1 MKKKLITPKKGGIGR
16 WVILSFP
23 LLLVF
28 LSSNLSMQQPDAMK
42 LTQQFTDAT
51 KKNMALMRQYSWKMR
66 VQLTLKGEAKALM
79 LYQMRF
85 DMDGKLKKILLSVPP
100 KQKKR
105 QGLRKRIAQKKITQV
120 KEWVA
125 KLMGLHRRYT
135 TPTPV
140 TMLDFFGKAKYQ
152 VLNDGTVQF
161 SAAGFLQANDRAT
174 FWFDQQSHQPRRF
187 KFSSSLEGAAVEG
200 LVEYAKVA
208 FGPTF
213 AGRTTLKVSGKKM
226 SAKIENFDFI
236 KQ

>member
-1 MKKKLITPKKGGIGR
+1 MKKLIKPKKGGRGI
-16 WVILSFP
+16 WVILSLP
-23 LLLVF
+23 LSLVF
-28 LSSNLSMQQPDAMK
+28 LSGNLWMQQPDAMK
-42 LTQQFTDAT
+42 LTQQFTDT
-51 KKNMALMRQYSWKMR
+51 IKKNMAMMQQYSWKMR
-66 VQLTLKGEAKALM
+66 VQLTLKGEAKAPM

-85 DMDGKLKKILLSVPP
+85 GMDGKLQKTLLSPPP

-105 QGLRKRIAQKKITQV
+105 RGLLKRIAQKKIAQA
-120 KEWVA
+120 KELVA

-161 SAAGFLQANDRAT
+161 SAAGFMQANDRAT

-200 LVEYAKVA
+200 LVEYTKVA
-208 FGPTF
+208 FGPTY
-213 AGRTTLKVSGKKM
+213 AGRTTLKVPGKKM